1 MTTLEALAFLQQHQP
16 LPNDELL
23 AQNLALIETY
33 DEVIRHFAAHPDPR
47 CVALFL
53 NSFGGADGLG
63 VYQMVE
69 NALYP
74 LDYDVVVQAL
84 LQQLAKAD
92 ALSQPLL
99 YWNVD
104 LCTAFVDVKLRELL
118 AQLLAHAD
126 VDIRLAAIGAI
137 SLINDRRSQDILIQY
152 LFAETDEYAVDFL
165 HEVLSE
171 MDGQGP
177 PPR

>member
-1 MTTLEALAFLQQHQP
+1 MF
-16 LPNDELL
+16 
-23 AQNLALIETY
+23 TY
-33 DEVIRHFAAHPDPR
+33 Q
-47 CVALFL
+47 
-53 NSFGGADGLG
+53 S
-63 VYQMVE
+63 
-69 NALYP
+69 
-74 LDYDVVVQAL
+74 
-84 LQQLAKAD
+84 
-92 ALSQPLL
+92 LS
-99 YWNVD
+99 
-104 LCTAFVDVKLRELL
+104 L

-177 PPR
+177 PLR